1 MVTRKMA
8 YKCRFIWDTHTHLV
22 NGFVIKKEFGV
33 TFNPS
38 LVKWGIEIHASILQK
53 EKLIKIRPL
62 EWHSNIF

>member
-1 MVTRKMA
+1 MRH
-8 YKCRFIWDTHTHLV
+8 THT
-22 NGFVIKKEFGV
+22 FSKWICDKEFGV